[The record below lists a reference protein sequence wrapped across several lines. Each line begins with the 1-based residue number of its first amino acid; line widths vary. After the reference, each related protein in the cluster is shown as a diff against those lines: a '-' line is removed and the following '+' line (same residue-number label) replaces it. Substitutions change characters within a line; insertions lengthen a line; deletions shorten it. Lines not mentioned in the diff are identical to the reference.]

1 MVESVDLLWPV
12 CHQHPSSISIWWPKF
27 HRLKPMK
34 KNVKFEFILF
44 KNGKL
49 SAIFIEQG
57 NSIESFVKWANRDIT
72 R

>member
-1 MVESVDLLWPV
+1 MSPISVINIDLLV
-12 CHQHPSSISIWWPKF
+12 TISSSQTDE
-27 HRLKPMK
+27 
-34 KNVKFEFILF
+34 KNVKFEFIFF
-44 KNGKL
+44 KNGKS

>member
-1 MVESVDLLWPV
+1 MSPTSVINIDLV
-12 CHQHPSSISIWWPKF
+12 AKISSSQTDEKERKIRIF
-27 HRLKPMK
+27 
-34 KNVKFEFILF
+34 F

>member
-1 MVESVDLLWPV
+1 
-12 CHQHPSSISIWWPKF
+12 
-27 HRLKPMK
+27 MK

-57 NSIESFVKWANRDIT
+57 NSIESFVKWPNRDIT